1 MKLQQLSLRNFKG
14 LREYILKP
22 EGKDI
27 SIYGDNA
34 TGKTTLMDSFTWLL
48 FNKDSQNKV
57 DFEIKTL
64 GANGE
69 PQHGLEHEVE
79 GVLDMGGKILTLRK
93 VYSENW
99 TKKRGSATKEFTGHT
114 TDHFIDGI
122 PVKKNEYESR
132 IASILDE
139 DIAKLLTSPRYFNE
153 VLHWQERRKILLE
166 VCGDVSDEE
175 VIVSD
180 DALARLPDILNGRKL
195 EDHRKVVMARRS
207 EINKELELVPVRID
221 EAQRGLPQ
229 TEKRAEEL
237 IPFIALLRRDSSQIS
252 QRIAT
257 MEAGGEIAEKT
268 KELRE
273 VESELLGIPGAYR
286 VRYADNIQ
294 QAKIDIRKFM
304 DESSKLETTIKQGQ
318 QLVHDNEGTI
328 SKLETNVDQLRQ
340 KWTETYNHEFTFE
353 QDDTCPACG
362 QALPEA
368 KLAAARDK
376 ALANYNAHKSQ
387 VLEDIDNEG
396 KLSKKSIEEMLEK
409 NTQTE
414 QLITENKS
422 KWAEVGNKITAAE
435 KAVATW
441 EKQEKDYAMDE
452 DYLRKQD
459 QKEAIEKQIEILRTK
474 GADAINEVRFTL
486 QEKDAHISECETA
499 LAEIQQREKGLE
511 RIEALK
517 AQEKHLATE
526 YEALEQELY
535 LTEQFVKTKVK
546 LLEGNINSKFLHAR
560 FKLFEEQV
568 NGAIAECCNTTF
580 QGIPYNSALNNSSR
594 INIGLDII
602 NTLSAHFSFAA
613 PIWMDNAEAV
623 TKLLPTRGQQ
633 IKLYVSEADKVLR
646 IENKEDN

>member
-1 MKLQQLSLRNFKG
+1 
-14 LREYILKP
+14 
-22 EGKDI
+22 
-27 SIYGDNA
+27 
-34 TGKTTLMDSFTWLL
+34 
-48 FNKDSQNKV
+48 
-57 DFEIKTL
+57 
-64 GANGE
+64 
-69 PQHGLEHEVE
+69 
-79 GVLDMGGKILTLRK
+79 
-93 VYSENW
+93 
-99 TKKRGSATKEFTGHT
+99 
-114 TDHFIDGI
+114 
-122 PVKKNEYESR
+122 
-132 IASILDE
+132 
-139 DIAKLLTSPRYFNE
+139 
-153 VLHWQERRKILLE
+153 
-166 VCGDVSDEE
+166 
-175 VIVSD
+175 
-180 DALARLPDILNGRKL
+180 
-195 EDHRKVVMARRS
+195 
-207 EINKELELVPVRID
+207 
-221 EAQRGLPQ
+221 
-229 TEKRAEEL
+229 
-237 IPFIALLRRDSSQIS
+237 
-252 QRIAT
+252 